1 MRILFT
7 GGSGKAGRHIIP
19 HLESLGHRVLNIDVA
34 PAPGIRTLIADI
46 ADTGQMHDAMRSL
59 TDFDDLDPDERPGF
73 DAVIHFAALARILIQ
88 PDAET
93 FRVNTMGT
101 CYVIDAALKA
111 GIPKVVFASSETT
124 YGVCFAQ
131 GERKPD
137 YVPVDEDHPVVPE
150 DPYAMSKVAGER
162 IAEGLQRRWGGDV
175 YGLRINNIIAPE
187 EYAELAPKWRAD
199 PASRRRNFF
208 AYIDVRDLAQ
218 MVVRCLETDG
228 LGYEVFN
235 VSNDDMSVALT
246 SAEVIARFYEG
257 VEVRR
262 DMGERE
268 TFYAND
274 KAKRM
279 LGFAPRH
286 GWRS

>member
-1 MRILFT
+1 
-7 GGSGKAGRHIIP
+7 
-19 HLESLGHRVLNIDVA
+19 
-34 PAPGIRTLIADI
+34 
-46 ADTGQMHDAMRSL
+46 
-59 TDFDDLDPDERPGF
+59 
-73 DAVIHFAALARILIQ
+73 
-88 PDAET
+88 
-93 FRVNTMGT
+93 
-101 CYVIDAALKA
+101 
-111 GIPKVVFASSETT
+111 
-124 YGVCFAQ
+124 
-131 GERKPD
+131 
-137 YVPVDEDHPVVPE
+137 VDENHPVVPE

-187 EYAELAPKWRAD
+187 EYADLAPQWRAD

-228 LGYEVFN
+228 LGYEIFN

-246 SAEVIARFYEG
+246 ASEVIDRFYQG

-262 DMGERE
+262 KMGENE

-279 LGFAPRH
+279 LGFNPAH
-286 GWRS
+286 GWRDA